1 MNVPSTSKRLV
12 LSLYRD
18 LLRYG
23 AQLQYTD
30 RDYFAAR
37 IRREFRQ
44 SASLTD
50 PKEIEF
56 SYKMLRRILPRL
68 VRFPSP
74 ANHHVAGRSFSKAID
89 SSRVPVLQDEELE
102 ESFVRG
108 SGPGG
113 QAVAKT
119 NNKVVLTHKPTGI
132 VVQCHTTRSLFEN
145 RREARKILIAK
156 LDQLYNG
163 EQSVA
168 AQQQRIEQKKQT
180 ESARRKQ
187 KLQAK
192 KKAWKEREFGSGPE
206 HE

>member
-1 MNVPSTSKRLV
+1 MNVPASTKRLV

-23 AQLQYTD
+23 GQLQYTD
-30 RDYFAAR
+30 QEYFLNR

-56 SYKMLRRILPRL
+56 CYKLKALSSLPW
-68 VRFPSP
+68 
-74 ANHHVAGRSFSKAID
+74 RSLSKVID
-89 SSRVPVLQDEELE
+89 HSLVPVLREEDLE
-102 ESFVRG
+102 EMFVRG

-145 RREARKILIAK
+145 RREARKQLLGK

-163 EQSVA
+163 DQSVE
-168 AQQQRIEQKKQT
+168 AQLQRIEAKKQT
-180 ESARRKQ
+180 ETARRKQ

-192 KKAWKEREFGSGPE
+192 KKAWKEREFGNESDKSSE
-206 HE
+206 K

>member
-1 MNVPSTSKRLV
+1 MNIPATSKRLV

-23 AQLQYTD
+23 GQLQYTD
-30 RDYFAAR
+30 QEYFLNR

-56 SYKMLRRILPRL
+56 CYKT
-68 VRFPSP
+68 FPSLP
-74 ANHHVAGRSFSKAID
+74 WRLFSKAID
-89 SSRVPVLQDEELE
+89 HSRVPVLHEEELE
-102 ESFVRG
+102 ETFVRG

-132 VVQCHTTRSLFEN
+132 VVQCHATRSLFEN
-145 RREARKILIAK
+145 RREARKMLIGK

-163 EQSVA
+163 DQSVE
-168 AQQQRIEQKKQT
+168 AQLGRIEAKKQT
-180 ESARRKQ
+180 ETARRKH

-192 KKAWKEREFGSGPE
+192 KKAWKEREFGDEFGKD
-206 HE
+206 